1 MARRTGILVQMQREH
16 ARRQREQQRAAAAYV
31 RQQQQAHREALRTAA
46 AEHRYAEQMAK
57 ADVRARAEA
66 EKKQKLAHIESQQ
79 ALTEQY
85 NADLVATVSELEG
98 LLSATLEV
106 DDYLDFE
113 SLKKQ
118 ATHPPFEP
126 GALAVPLPRPV
137 PEQLPARPVFEQF
150 APPPPSGLAKLLGGK
165 AHQRDLARA
174 GEQFTHADQ
183 LWQQHALAAQQRHVA
198 ADNAHRL
205 AEQDRVNRLAAA
217 EEAYRQ
223 QCAQRVQ
230 EADEHNA
237 DIDEFTRAF
246 HAGEPQAT
254 VDYFTLVLANSDYP
268 ETFPQRYRIAY
279 VPESKQLVIEY
290 ELPTMSC
297 VPTEREFRYVRS
309 KDEITSVAR
318 PAKDVKAL
326 YAGVVAQ
333 VTLRT
338 VHEVFEADR
347 SGVVDTLVFNA
358 VVSTIDRGTGQE
370 VSPCLVTLRTTRDV
384 FDGVDLSRV
393 DPLECLNRL
402 NAAVSKKPDELAPV
416 RPVLEFDMVDKR
428 FIEETDVLSGLD
440 SRPNLLEL
448 SPTEFESL
456 IQNLFTTMG
465 LDTKQTRPSRDGG
478 VDCVAFDPRPIFG
491 GKVVIQAKRYRNTV
505 DVSAVR
511 DLYGTVQNEGASKG
525 ILVTTSGYGKA
536 SFEFAAGKP
545 LELIDGAN
553 LLYLL
558 AEHADIQAK
567 IVTPEA

>member
-1 MARRTGILVQMQREH
+1 MARRTGILVQMQREL
-16 ARRQREQQRAAAAYV
+16 ARQQRERQRAEAAYV
-31 RQQQQAHREALRTAA
+31 KQQQQAHREALRTAA
-46 AEHRYAEQMAK
+46 AERRYAEQLAK
-57 ADVRARAEA
+57 ADARAQAEA
-66 EKKQKLAHIESQQ
+66 AKRQKLAHVESQL
-79 ALTEQY
+79 ALTDQY
-85 NADLVATVSELEG
+85 NADLVAAVTELEN
-98 LLSATLEV
+98 LLKATLDV
-106 DDYLDFE
+106 DDYVDFE
-113 SLKKQ
+113 SLKRQ
-118 ATHPPFEP
+118 AVHPPFEP
-126 GALAVPLPRPV
+126 GALATPLPQPV
-137 PEQLPARPVFEQF
+137 LEQLPARPVFEQF
-150 APPPPSGLAKLLGGK
+150 APPPPTGLGKLFSGKS
-165 AHQRDLARA
+165 HQRDMATA
-174 GEQFTHADQ
+174 GRQFAHADQ
-183 LWQQHALAAQQRHVA
+183 LWQQQVAAAHQRHQA
-198 ADNAHRL
+198 AVQQHRL
-205 AEQDRVNRLAAA
+205 AEQDRINRLAAA
-217 EEAYRQ
+217 EQEYRQ
-223 QCAQRVQ
+223 QCAQRVR

-237 DIDEFTRAF
+237 DIDAFAQAF
-246 HAGEPQAT
+246 HEGEPQAI
-254 VDYFTLVLANSDYP
+254 VEYFTLVLANSDYP
-268 ETFPQRYRIAY
+268 ESFPQRYRAAY
-279 VPESKQLVIEY
+279 VPESRQLVVEY
-290 ELPTMSC
+290 ELPTISC

-309 KDEITSVAR
+309 KDEITSVSR
-318 PAKDVKAL
+318 PAKDIKAL

-338 VHEVFEADR
+338 VHEIFEADR

-358 VVSTIDRGTGQE
+358 VVSTIDKGTGRE
-370 VSPCLVTLRTTRDV
+370 ISPCLVTLRTTRDV
-384 FDGVDLSRV
+384 FDGFDLSRV

-428 FIEETDVLSGLD
+428 FVEETDVLSGLD

-456 IQNLFTTMG
+456 IQNLFTKMG

-511 DLYGTVQNEGASKG
+511 DLFGTMQNEGASKG

-558 AEHADIQAK
+558 AEHADMEAK
-567 IVTPEA
+567 IVAPEQ